1 MFKSPSESGISDEL
15 IIRYF
20 HNFFYA
26 GTMRVI
32 RDWLEN
38 GCQETPEE
46 LARIILV
53 FLPASVPPETEK
65 QTGHE

>member
-1 MFKSPSESGISDEL
+1 
-15 IIRYF
+15 
-20 HNFFYA
+20 
-26 GTMRVI
+26 MRVI

-38 GCQETPEE
+38 GCPETPEE